1 MCASD
6 RYENKITPQIKCT
19 SACLPV
25 CQGDFLAK
33 LNRIY
38 WKIVPGLRF
47 LLPKQGEMNTFRF
60 PPHFRRRYPFYREAI
75 LDILSP
81 RRNHENRENVLC
93 ARNSKLLLKIVSR
106 ATVSWTC
113 IHTRFYLLM
122 SKVNDKLMNKDIK
135 CIIWSFSL
143 VDVEVG
149 WLHDSYDTPN
159 KQKSS
164 WTHCLSVDKPG

>member
-1 MCASD
+1 MSSHSDVCFQKKILKICFCTFILISENHITNNLTSIDLHKQMCASD
-6 RYENKITPQIKCT
+6 RYENKISPQIKCT

-38 WKIVPGLRF
+38 WKIVPDLRF

-93 ARNSKLLLKIVSR
+93 ARNSKWCFKPCQGLLCHEHVYIQDFICWCQR
-106 ATVSWTC
+106 
-113 IHTRFYLLM
+113 LM
-122 SKVNDKLMNKDIK
+122 IN
-135 CIIWSFSL
+135 
-143 VDVEVG
+143 
-149 WLHDSYDTPN
+149 
-159 KQKSS
+159 
-164 WTHCLSVDKPG
+164 